1 MHFEKDKKVGIMKKI
16 ICFFIINFM
25 NQNQFTEKTVES
37 LQNSQS
43 MANELNHSEVSEYH
57 LFYSLLNQE
66 NTVIQPLFTSLNK
79 DINQIKN
86 SIETKIKNFPTVS
99 GNSSLQFSSNVNLIM
114 LQAEKEMKNMG
125 DSFLSTEH
133 IFLAFFEKSVEIKN
147 LLISLFTKKE
157 VLEALKKVR
166 GNEKV
171 DSQNPESKRDACKK
185 YCKDLTKEALEGR
198 IDPIIGRDK
207 EIRRAM
213 QILSRR
219 TKNNPVLVGDPGVGK
234 TAIAEG
240 LARKIISG
248 DIPDC
253 LKNKKILELDMGSL
267 VAGTKFRGEFEERL
281 KSIVKELVKSNGEII
296 LFIDELHTIV
306 GAGAS
311 EGAMDAGNI
320 LKPELAR
327 GKIRVIG
334 STTLYEYRKYIEKDS
349 ALERR
354 FQPVPVEEPTIEDTI
369 AILRG
374 IKEKYE
380 VHHGVRIT
388 DEAIVASAKLSAR
401 YLTER
406 KLPDK
411 AIDLMDEATSSLK
424 MELESQPEVLDI
436 LNKELSS
443 LEIEKAAM
451 KTEKNEKRLSEIEK
465 TLFEK
470 NEEKRSI
477 LLQWEKEKKEVLEVR
492 NAQKQID
499 ELKVLSEKYEREGEY
514 QKVAEIKYSKIP
526 YLEKILK
533 NENSNTKRKFLR
545 EEVTVHEI
553 AEVLEKWTGIS
564 AKKLTAEDS
573 EKLINLESHLNK
585 RVIGQPIALKK
596 VANAIRRS
604 KAGLS
609 NLNKPMAS
617 FLFLGS
623 TGVGK
628 TELSKALSEF
638 LFSDESSMVRF
649 DMSEFMESHSVSKL
663 IGSPPGYVGYDE
675 EGQLTGQI
683 RRNPFSVVLFDEI
696 EKAHPDIF
704 KLFLQIL
711 DEGHITDSKG
721 RKVNFKNTI
730 IIMTSNLITDTEERS
745 RQDLQTELLKF
756 FRPELINRIDEI
768 IQFKPLG
775 EKEIYEILNIHLSS
789 LQKTLANK
797 NIKINISDEVKTYIV
812 SLGFDKVFGA
822 RPLARVIQEKLIDE
836 LSMKIIDKTLV
847 SGDSVSCIMNNGE
860 VSFEVL

>member
-1 MHFEKDKKVGIMKKI
+1 
-16 ICFFIINFM
+16 M
-25 NQNQFTEKTVES
+25 NQNQFTEKTLEA

-43 MANELNHSEVSEYH
+43 MANKLNNSEVTEYH
-57 LFYSLLNQE
+57 LFFAMLEQKDTIVYSLFNS
-66 NTVIQPLFTSLNK
+66 FNK
-79 DINQIKN
+79 DINQIK
-86 SIETKIKNFPTVS
+86 SIIEKKIKNLPTVS
-99 GNSSLQFSSNVNLIM
+99 GNSNLQFSSNVNLIM
-114 LQAEKEMKNMG
+114 LESEKEMKNMG
-125 DSFLSTEH
+125 DSFLSIEH

-147 LLISLFTKKE
+147 LLINLFTKKE
-157 VLEALKKVR
+157 VLNALKKVR

-171 DSQNPESKRDACKK
+171 DTQNPESKRDACKK
-185 YCKDLTKEALEGR
+185 YCKDLTQEALEGK

-207 EIRRAM
+207 EIRRTM

-253 LKNKKILELDMGSL
+253 LKNKKIMELDMGSL

-281 KSIVKELVKSNGEII
+281 KSIVKELVKSKGEII

-354 FQPVPVEEPTIEDTI
+354 FQPVPVEEPTVEDTI

-388 DEAIVASAKLSAR
+388 DEAIVASAKLSDR

-436 LNKELSS
+436 LNKKISS
-443 LEIEKAAM
+443 LEIEKEAM
-451 KTEKNEKRLSEIEK
+451 KTEKNKKRLSEIEK
-465 TLFEK
+465 LLFEK
-470 NEEKRSI
+470 KDKKKSVM
-477 LLQWEKEKKEVLEVR
+477 LQWEKEKKEVLEVR

-499 ELKVLSEKYEREGEY
+499 ELRILEEKYEREGEY

-533 NENSNTKRKFLR
+533 NENTIERKFLR
-545 EEVTVHEI
+545 EEVTVNEI

-564 AKKLTAEDS
+564 AKKLTEEET
-573 EKLINLESHLNK
+573 EKLINLESYLNK
-585 RVIGQPIALKK
+585 RVIGQSIALKK
-596 VANAIRRS
+596 VSNAIRRS

-609 NLNKPMAS
+609 NSKKPMAS

-638 LFSDESSMVRF
+638 LFSNESSMIRF

-696 EKAHPDIF
+696 EKAHGDIF

-730 IIMTSNLITDTEERS
+730 IIMTSNLITDTKERS
-745 RQDLQTELLKF
+745 RQEVQTELLKF
-756 FRPELINRIDEI
+756 FRPELINRIDDI

-775 EKEIYEILNIHLSS
+775 KKEIYEILNIHLYS
-789 LQKTLANK
+789 LQETLNKK
-797 NIKINISDEVKTYIV
+797 NIKINITNEVKEFLASV
-812 SLGFDKVFGA
+812 GFDKDFGA

-836 LSMKIIDKTLV
+836 LSMKIIDKTLIPGNIV
-847 SGDSVSCIMNNGE
+847 NCKMLNEYIN
-860 VSFEVL
+860 FEVL